1 MTREEKISRLK
12 DILSEINEN
21 DNAVCY
27 LTSEDN
33 ELIESAIEALEQ
45 QSCEDAISRVDAL
58 KALDYDI
65 KSFEFKSGV
74 SRHMNEIANL
84 LNAIY
89 EIQSDNIKAL
99 PPVQS
104 KQIKCEE

>member
-12 DILSEINEN
+12 DIFSEINEN

-45 QSCEDAISRVDAL
+45 ESILDKIRTEIEQEYKVESEHPYGQGLRRAL
-58 KALDYDI
+58 
-65 KSFEFKSGV
+65 
-74 SRHMNEIANL
+74 EI
-84 LNAIY
+84 I
-89 EIQSDNIKAL
+89 DK
-99 PPVQS
+99 VQGR
-104 KQIKCEE
+104 K